1 MKLSI
6 KLNTQSIFYLSANW
20 GTTQP
25 GCGSDVSGSC
35 AHGRAVSFYAESIN
49 SNRFNA
55 RRCAN
60 HGQIT
65 SRNCPTGQ
73 GSGMMG
79 GDASKSLSGVFF
91 LETNANSPFARG

>member
-6 KLNTQSIFYLSANW
+6 KLNTQSIFFSANW
-20 GTTQP
+20 GTSQP
-25 GCGSDVSGSC
+25 GCGTDAAGTC
-35 AHGRAVSFYAESIN
+35 AHGRAVLFYAESVN

-65 SRNCPTGQ
+65 NRNCPTGQ